1 MIIGQGGTT
10 DKAYLPLA
18 TREKNPIPNEQRRE
32 LSPARLKTI
41 DELWK
46 RERPD
51 AILRSSTAVYNCM
64 GLVFASRRTWVDTS
78 YLEMIFDDDKYTQVE
93 GKDKAK
99 LGDVVVY
106 RSHEDSSVCH
116 IGIVMKIEPSVA
128 TASFNITVMSKWGAA
143 GEYIHYIE
151 DVPHL
156 LGRPTELWTDRRV
169 TQ

>member
-78 YLEMIFDDDKYTQVE
+78 YLEMIFDEEKMSSECKTPIKSPVE
-93 GKDKAK
+93 ILIPLFIAS
-99 LGDVVVY
+99 Y
-106 RSHEDSSVCH
+106 IPRSFSE
-116 IGIVMKIEPSVA
+116 IK
-128 TASFNITVMSKWGAA
+128 
-143 GEYIHYIE
+143 
-151 DVPHL
+151 
-156 LGRPTELWTDRRV
+156 
-169 TQ
+169 